1 MKLVDVGDS
10 KSPAERRAGSSPA
23 SGTKHQVFLDM
34 KAPMEIHR
42 IVLYVVDFDG
52 LGAEGV
58 KQELENTRFANDCI
72 SPDIAEV
79 QTRDIGEWSDAH
91 PLNHRATAQATREAL
106 FASPQT
112 PKSS

>member
-1 MKLVDVGDS
+1 
-10 KSPAERRAGSSPA
+10 
-23 SGTKHQVFLDM
+23 M
-34 KAPMEIHR
+34 KAPMKIHR